1 MTYSILPILLLLALV
16 IGFGFGIQKI
26 GFIRSCLATLLVFL
40 LGGQVT
46 AAVFA
51 LVELLDHN
59 RIHGDAALFF
69 FVTQLLLLGTV
80 WLTVKLLPFFK
91 NRD

>member
-16 IGFGFGIQKI
+16 IGFGFGIQKL
-26 GFIRSCLATLLVFL
+26 GFLRTCLATLLVFL
-40 LGGQVT
+40 LGSQVT

-59 RIHGDAALFF
+59 RIHGDAALLF

-91 NRD
+91 NRE

>member
-1 MTYSILPILLLLALV
+1 MIISIFPILLFFCLV
-16 IGFGFGIQKI
+16 IGFALGLQKLGFL
-26 GFIRSCLATLLVFL
+26 RTCLATLLVFL

-91 NRD
+91 NRE

>member
-1 MTYSILPILLLLALV
+1 MISILPILLLLCLLL
-16 IGFGFGIQKI
+16 GFGYGFQKI
-26 GFIRSCLATLLVFL
+26 GFLRTCLATLLVFL

-91 NRD
+91 TRE

>member
-1 MTYSILPILLLLALV
+1 MIISIFPILLFLALIIGLA
-16 IGFGFGIQKI
+16 IGFEKLV
-26 GFIRSCLATLLVFL
+26 RPCLAALLVFL

-91 NRD
+91 NRE

>member
-1 MTYSILPILLLLALV
+1 MTSLLPILLLLALFTLLA
-16 IGFGFGIQKI
+16 IGFQKFGFV
-26 GFIRSCLATLLVFL
+26 RTCLATLLVFL

-46 AAVFA
+46 AAIFA